1 MGDVVWVRGKVVS
14 CEKVRK
20 GCWRLSLNMSW
31 QVNGGLYH
39 SMLTDV
45 EVNRPWPVG
54 EVMEFRL
61 GDGLPDV
68 RLTGEPEEL

>member
-1 MGDVVWVRGKVVS
+1 MERACVQCEVTS

-20 GCWRLSLNMSW
+20 GCWRLSLSLRW
-31 QVNGGLYH
+31 RTNGQRWVAQG
-39 SMLTDV
+39 SKV

-61 GDGLPDV
+61 GDGLPEV
-68 RLTGEPEEL
+68 CLTAVPEEL